1 MKGDKMKNLEN
12 LDMQNLDMPTPV
24 DNPTSP
30 HRNWRER
37 KKLKEA
43 IAVARLMGEP
53 ITPRLETLLCEVLTE
68 GRVKRRVIN
77 EIHKSV
83 RGWVTEMDKVKGLV
97 TAIDGF

>member
-24 DNPTSP
+24 NKPTS

-83 RGWVTEMDKVKGLV
+83 MGWVTEMDKVKGLV
-97 TAIDGF
+97 KAIDGF

>member
-1 MKGDKMKNLEN
+1 MPQQSITKKQTKEKMK
-12 LDMQNLDMPTPV
+12 NLDMPTPV

-77 EIHKSV
+77 EIHNNIM
-83 RGWVTEMDKVKGLV
+83 GWVTDKL
-97 TAIDGF
+97 